1 MTVYIIIITKQWQE
15 TSMIKL
21 FLLLILAITLF
32 ITVPAK
38 AETIVSQENF
48 DNYCEKGRNR
58 TVGRTKPM
66 THRGFKMTHR

>member
-1 MTVYIIIITKQWQE
+1 M
-15 TSMIKL
+15 SKL
-21 FLLLILAITLF
+21 FLALLTMITLF

-66 THRGFKMTHR
+66 IHRGFKMTHR